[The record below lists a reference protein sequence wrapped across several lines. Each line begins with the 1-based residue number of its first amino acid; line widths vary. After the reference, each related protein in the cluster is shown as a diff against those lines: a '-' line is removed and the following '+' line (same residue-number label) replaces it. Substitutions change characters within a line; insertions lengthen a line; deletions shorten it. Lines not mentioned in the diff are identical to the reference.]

1 MSFDPNR
8 YLNQS
13 VAAVPKS
20 GIRKFFDVAATIP
33 GAISL
38 GVGEP
43 DFVTPYHIRNAAINS
58 ILDGETQYTSNWG
71 LLELRQE
78 IAAYVDNRFHISYD
92 PKNEILV
99 TVGASEGIDLAL
111 RALLNPGE
119 EVLVPEP
126 SYVSYAPC
134 VIFAGGSPVAV
145 PTSEAN
151 NFVLTP
157 EALEKAI
164 TPKTKALILP
174 YPNNPTGGILGRPE
188 LEKLREVILRHDLI
202 VISDEIYAELTY
214 NGQGHVSIASLPD
227 MKERTIYLNGF
238 SKAFAMTGWRMGYLC
253 GPAPLIQQML
263 KLHQFGIMSAPTTS
277 QYAAIEAMRNGDV
290 DIERMRDEY
299 DGRRRYL
306 VEGLRRIGL
315 PCFEPRGA
323 FYVFPDIRPT
333 GLTSD
338 EFCERFLMEERV
350 AVISGSA
357 FGPGGEGFVR
367 CCYAT
372 SMKDIAEALTRMDNF
387 LTNLKKKRARAEEN
401 G

>member
-8 YLNQS
+8 YLNQR

-78 IAAYVDNRFHISYD
+78 IAAYVENRFHISYD

-111 RALLNPGE
+111 RALLNLGD

-134 VIFAGGSPVAV
+134 VIFAGGTPVAV

-157 EALEKAI
+157 EALEKAV
-164 TPKTKALILP
+164 TAKTKALILP
-174 YPNNPTGGILGRPE
+174 YPNNPPAAFWAAGAGKAAGGHP
-188 LEKLREVILRHDLI
+188 
-202 VISDEIYAELTY
+202 
-214 NGQGHVSIASLPD
+214 
-227 MKERTIYLNGF
+227 
-238 SKAFAMTGWRMGYLC
+238 
-253 GPAPLIQQML
+253 PA
-263 KLHQFGIMSAPTTS
+263 
-277 QYAAIEAMRNGDV
+277 
-290 DIERMRDEY
+290 
-299 DGRRRYL
+299 
-306 VEGLRRIGL
+306 
-315 PCFEPRGA
+315 
-323 FYVFPDIRPT
+323 
-333 GLTSD
+333 
-338 EFCERFLMEERV
+338 
-350 AVISGSA
+350 
-357 FGPGGEGFVR
+357 
-367 CCYAT
+367 
-372 SMKDIAEALTRMDNF
+372 
-387 LTNLKKKRARAEEN
+387 
-401 G
+401 

>member
-43 DFVTPYHIRNAAINS
+43 YFVTPYHIRNAAINS

-157 EALEKAI
+157 E
-164 TPKTKALILP
+164 
-174 YPNNPTGGILGRPE
+174 
-188 LEKLREVILRHDLI
+188 
-202 VISDEIYAELTY
+202 
-214 NGQGHVSIASLPD
+214 SL
-227 MKERTIYLNGF
+227 
-238 SKAFAMTGWRMGYLC
+238 
-253 GPAPLIQQML
+253 
-263 KLHQFGIMSAPTTS
+263 
-277 QYAAIEAMRNGDV
+277 
-290 DIERMRDEY
+290 
-299 DGRRRYL
+299 
-306 VEGLRRIGL
+306 
-315 PCFEPRGA
+315 
-323 FYVFPDIRPT
+323 
-333 GLTSD
+333 
-338 EFCERFLMEERV
+338 
-350 AVISGSA
+350 
-357 FGPGGEGFVR
+357 
-367 CCYAT
+367 
-372 SMKDIAEALTRMDNF
+372 
-387 LTNLKKKRARAEEN
+387 
-401 G
+401 